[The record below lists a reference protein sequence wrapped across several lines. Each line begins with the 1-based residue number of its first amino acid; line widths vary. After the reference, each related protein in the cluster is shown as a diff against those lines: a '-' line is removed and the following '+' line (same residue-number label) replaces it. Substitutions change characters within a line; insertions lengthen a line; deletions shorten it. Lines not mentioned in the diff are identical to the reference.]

1 MVLFSLILLSKV
13 SGIPVEIPVGFHDTL
28 SKSIAKNLSPLP
40 SCDSGTMTG
49 FNGRTPE
56 LSRDGP
62 IRILGIHHGASSFW
76 DEPFA
81 GATDAAAVTEVGLV
95 WLQPNNENF
104 SSQRMVEHIIN
115 AANSGEYDGIFL
127 TIPNSEIASAVIQVQ
142 RQHPDL
148 PIVVMN
154 VGQQSAK
161 QLNVLAVLQN
171 EITAGEMIGNALLDK
186 GMSMTLCARDF
197 VCLSASRNI
206 QSLVDR
212 CSGVLKA
219 FQARG
224 MKIPETIA
232 NNKTLIFEPLDVDNQ
247 ENYQFVASYLDE
259 HPTVDSIIAISTST
273 VNLAMNMSL
282 SRAGTIIPDRN
293 GSYWIGA
300 FDLSPQIAQSI
311 KDGIIAATISQT
323 PYLQGAIPVLELYLQ
338 ISAKQKLSQDMLW
351 TGPYLLNS
359 TNIDLEFDLDISSS
373 FINFIQQKKTAVFLN
388 EDAALGSIRWT
399 EGLGGLVEAARM
411 FGWDTQSVASIGEL
425 ESVHMQLL
433 ADNDT
438 TVTTAPTQ
446 KYGPYKGAQGVIM
459 SLEDKALFVEI
470 LNNTVIGPRMPIL
483 GMGSVNNWTSIPER
497 VVILGPDDSR
507 IGSTFATKI
516 LSSGFGVPLCLVEEN
531 GPWWQVERCTNLHTF
546 LTRIYGTAKVGHLE
560 DMMLAIPSN
569 TMGLNDIGSDSRND
583 NEAALAIPT
592 PANNPILRAFSAEST
607 LAFDSILCTSLSLY
621 TVVDHLYPYLK
632 KTRDYTASMDSP
644 SSSSNITSEKIP
656 SGLAKSTS
664 DPTSPGVF
672 VIGMSP
678 RALSSMSH
686 DLQVTGIFDTLEFS
700 QGFHTI
706 LSLSLRTMFP
716 SRTGIFNQFY
726 RSGPVS
732 VNHACEPGSYF
743 SSDRGGMDDV
753 ESLSNVAA
761 AYSTSSPFTDASMP
775 NYNTMLCVD
784 PRGHIKM
791 QSMCTRC
798 SSGKYTNQ
806 TDMLEC
812 TSCPPGFGTDG
823 VGQVQCLVCTGS
835 ICKPTSEMSVSAILI
850 AVLIPLAVVVS
861 AITATYL
868 FWNRRKKSINAK
880 KLNDDS
886 WQLDLLKLIISD
898 DGSEPN
904 PSYGESRMSGPG
916 GGGSAN
922 SIIPTRITVSS
933 SPTSCATKQRP
944 RSSPSVMSA
953 AVAGA
958 TARQS
963 FDRAVDNTQLPLPS
977 QSRASRRF
985 SDHLSSSS
993 TRSTNSGNTKGVH
1006 QALSAGEISLV
1017 LEDGAAMV
1025 GTWRSMPVYIKKV
1038 GSRKINVNCDLRM
1051 EIVTM
1056 RELRH
1061 PKLVEFIGVC
1071 LAQPHICIVTGKCHS
1086 QFFSYGICMEY
1097 VHKGTLASVLAN
1109 MDHKLTWL
1117 FKFSFMQDL
1126 CRGMEFLHMSKIGFH
1141 GRLTSMNCV
1150 ISSRWELKIA
1160 EYGLDGLYK
1169 SQKKTIIQSPS
1180 HPPINQPTNQRNHA
1194 RVWPAELG
1202 SLPPSDHQTS
1212 RQYPH
1217 QQQHSHHCDRQP
1229 VYDSRQRSRNSREL
1243 PEAIVIEPKHGHEN
1257 ALHED
1262 IKMAT
1267 SADVPMIASIRH
1279 RHNNGSLCSAHTPS
1293 QTVSNSGG
1301 ISDMSNHS
1309 RIDSATDMKSL
1320 LWVAPECLQSNKNGE
1335 YDVIGT
1341 QKGDLYSIGII
1352 FNEILTRRP
1361 PYHDFSDYPSVLQ
1374 MVQEEDFRPTLMDS
1388 DDSSIS
1394 PEDREN
1400 IEQLNQLIRLSLSKE
1415 PSKRPSFSA
1424 MNTRIND
1431 INPHQSSDFICSMAA
1446 MLEKYGNDMEELVR
1460 DRTRNLQMRTV
1471 ELEEER
1477 ARTHRL
1483 LVDLQRAKE
1492 GAEAA
1497 ATAKSNF
1504 LANMSHE
1511 IRTPMNA
1518 VIGMSRILL
1527 DSKLNP
1533 ELAECAETI
1542 ESSGNQLM
1550 TVIDDILDFSKIESG
1565 NLKLERR
1572 LLDLSFVMESAVNLI
1587 SSQATAKNLG
1597 LVYDIER
1604 NCPVEIMGSIHVS
1617 VGVESLPEVKF
1628 EEENEQ
1634 DSPGRDSNR
1643 LMPPNSFKKLPSA
1656 NEGSSSPLS
1665 RSSTVH
1671 KSIRASK
1678 DDLASST
1685 SRSSHQMTS
1694 PTSTKSADTQNTK
1707 TNNSTGVGSNTLL
1720 TGSTDMG
1727 RTGSGSI
1734 AVPQTK
1740 PVKLLFAVKDSGV
1753 GIPSD
1758 RFDKLFTSFSQV
1770 DESTTRE
1777 YGGTGLGLA
1786 ISKRLCEMM
1795 GGSMWVDSVP
1805 NMGSTF
1811 YFSIVLDSPLG
1822 CQTYEE
1828 QFELAKLKDKKVVIV
1843 DDSEM
1848 GRDAWRK
1855 RTEAWNMGQV
1865 KILSSSEAVPYLQC
1879 GVKSDSENHQRLQDK
1894 VDALILETDLN
1905 SSVSSTPEGFLNNV
1919 RAAVTPKEAEY
1930 PMASEQYDR
1939 ASYAIP
1945 VIIFKNMRDIRTP
1958 VSNSTSYHGHARRDA
1973 SRWSGERIS
1982 NSDMWDEGSIGTRS
1996 TTAQRQGTQ
2005 EQMPLAHRPI
2015 YYHRPLSSTSSLAL
2029 DKGATSA
2036 SSAENHVAGTR
2047 GTYSSGRGQLL
2058 TPYTQ
2063 ATLYEQ
2069 NISSMDHL
2077 STTTP
2082 SPEPSLKTGYF
2093 SNGSDNESTTASQ
2106 PLPASQS
2113 GGGPFATPVY
2123 FTKPIRHSKILQL
2136 LAEEPV
2142 EIEEEMDVKDTVE
2155 VEELLPVEGSASPRM
2170 WPTPVANTVQQISP
2184 PPPPPAI
2191 MTLLPAAPV
2200 DDIPTRVA
2208 TVTEGDVPSSST
2220 VKNAVLVPLD
2230 LSLPSIPQ
2238 CIPTATTTPLYL
2250 STRSRAATSES
2261 TAEVMMS
2268 PEALSPP
2275 VQDRKDITATPR
2287 TPANRRRPNQHS
2299 LGSVTPKRRQSSAA
2313 GTPAS
2318 PSGGYASPASA
2329 AVAAA
2334 TSSIAKKMADM
2345 RVLVV
2350 DDNPVNLM
2358 VVTKMLSRLGIEPDM
2373 ANNGLEAVEL
2383 IEKKM
2388 ALLKL
2393 QESEQR
2399 DRTMVPLCQAPSSDS
2414 EGGGNQ
2420 SDSSNGVDSGVGVSD
2435 GEGAHGRDDGN
2446 SNAMS
2451 APLSAP
2457 TDVMINLD
2465 IEQQQQPTTGTESSS
2480 TSKDAQA
2487 KKDTSTSVS
2496 KKHATVPYDLIL
2508 LDVWMPKMNGLD
2520 ASAYIRKNLSGGTAD
2535 RPYIIAMTA
2544 CVMPG
2549 DRDKCIAAGMNDYI
2563 SKPLG
2568 KEALEQCLRL
2578 FTSRHGRQ
2586 YSLQ

>member
-1 MVLFSLILLSKV
+1 M
-13 SGIPVEIPVGFHDTL
+13 PVGLHDTQ
-28 SKSIAKNLSPLP
+28 SKSIAKSLPRLP
-40 SCDSGTMTG
+40 SCDSRTMTG
-49 FNGRTPE
+49 FNGRTHE

-62 IRILGIHHGASSFW
+62 IRIVGIHHGFSSFW

-81 GATDAAAVTEVGLV
+81 GATDAAALAEVDLA
-95 WLQPNNENF
+95 WLQPTDDNF
-104 SSQRMVEHIIN
+104 NSQEMVEQIIN
-115 AANSGEYDGIFL
+115 AANSGEYDGMFL

-142 RQHPDL
+142 RQYPNL
-148 PIVVMN
+148 PIIVMN

-161 QLNVLAVLQN
+161 QLNVLAVLQD

-186 GMSMTLCARDF
+186 GI
-197 VCLSASRNI
+197 ASRNI

-247 ENYQFVASYLDE
+247 ENYQLVAKYLDE
-259 HPTVDSIIAISTST
+259 HPTVDSVIAVSTST
-273 VNLAMNMSL
+273 INLAMNMSL
-282 SRAGTIIPDRN
+282 SRAGTTISGRK
-293 GSYWIGA
+293 GSYWLGA
-300 FDLSPQIAQSI
+300 FDLNPQIAQSI

-338 ISAKQKLSQDMLW
+338 ISAKQKLSQDMFW

-359 TNIDLEFDLDISSS
+359 TNIGMEFDLDISSS

-388 EDAALGSIRWT
+388 ADASLGSIRWT

-411 FGWDTQSVASIGEL
+411 FGWDTVSAASMEEL
-425 ESVHMQLL
+425 ESIHMRLL
-433 ADNDT
+433 ADNDAT
-438 TVTTAPTQ
+438 VVTTPTQ

-459 SLEDKALFVEI
+459 SLEDRALFAEI

-497 VVILGPDDSR
+497 VVILGPDDDQ
-507 IGSTFATKI
+507 IGSTFAAKI

-531 GPWWQVERCTNLHTF
+531 GPWWQTERCTKLHTF
-546 LTRIYGTAKVGHLE
+546 LTKIYGVAKVGHLE
-560 DMMLAIPSN
+560 DMMLVIPSN
-569 TMGLNDIGSDSRND
+569 TTGLNGIGFDSRND
-583 NEAALAIPT
+583 NEADLDIPT

-621 TVVDHLYPYLK
+621 TIVDHLYPYLK
-632 KTRDYTASMDSP
+632 QTRDYTASMGSP
-644 SSSSNITSEKIP
+644 SPSSNITSEMAP
-656 SGLAKSTS
+656 SGFAKEVS

-672 VIGMSP
+672 VVGMSP
-678 RALSSMSH
+678 KALNSMSH
-686 DLQVTGIFDTLEFS
+686 GLQVAGIFDTLEFS

-706 LSLSLRTMFP
+706 LSLSFRTMFP

-726 RSGPVS
+726 YSGPVS
-732 VNHACEPGSYF
+732 VSHACEAGSYL
-743 SSDRGGMDDV
+743 SSDRGSMDDV
-753 ESLSNVAA
+753 GSLSDLAA
-761 AYSTSSPFTDASMP
+761 AYSALIPFTDASVP
-775 NYNTMLCVD
+775 SYSTMLCVD

-798 SSGKYTNQ
+798 SNGEYTNQ
-806 TDMLEC
+806 TDMPEC

-823 VGQVQCLVCTGS
+823 VGQVQCLVCTDS
-835 ICKPTSEMSVSAILI
+835 ICEPFSEMSMSVILV

-861 AITATYL
+861 AVAAIYF

-898 DGSEPN
+898 NGNEPD
-904 PSYGESRMSGPG
+904 PSYGDRRMNDPG
-916 GGGSAN
+916 CEGGAN
-922 SIIPTRITVSS
+922 AIIPPRTTDNI
-933 SPTSCATKQRP
+933 SPTSYATKQRP
-944 RSSPSVMSA
+944 RSSPSVVMTA
-953 AVAGA
+953 AVADA
-958 TARQS
+958 TERQS
-963 FDRAVDNTQLPLPS
+963 FDRAMDNTQLSLPS
-977 QSRASRRF
+977 RSRVSRRS
-985 SDHLSSSS
+985 SDHISGTS
-993 TRSTNSGNTKGVH
+993 TRSTSSSNTKETD
-1006 QALSAGEISLV
+1006 QAPNTGEISLA
-1017 LEDGAAMV
+1017 LEDGTAMI
-1025 GTWRSMPVYIKKV
+1025 GTWRSMPVYIKKI
-1038 GSRKINVNCDLRM
+1038 GSKKINVNCDLRK

-1056 RELRH
+1056 KELRH

-1071 LAQPHICIVTGKCHS
+1071 LAQPHICIVTGKC
-1086 QFFSYGICMEY
+1086 MEF

-1150 ISSRWELKIA
+1150 ISSRWELKISG
-1160 EYGLDGLYK
+1160 YGLDGLYK
-1169 SQKKTIIQSPS
+1169 SQKKTTSQSPS
-1180 HPPINQPTNQRNHA
+1180 YPQIHQPTNQRNYA
-1194 RVWPAELG
+1194 RVWPAELE
-1202 SLPPSDHQTS
+1202 SLSSPDYQTS
-1212 RQYPH
+1212 RQYRH
-1217 QQQHSHHCDRQP
+1217 QQKYSHQRDRQSDFGS
-1229 VYDSRQRSRNSREL
+1229 YRHSQNSREL
-1243 PEAIVIEPKHGHEN
+1243 PEAIVIEPKHGHED
-1257 ALHED
+1257 ASYRG
-1262 IKMAT
+1262 IGMAT
-1267 SADVPMIASIRH
+1267 SADVPIVASERH
-1279 RHNNGSLCSAHTPS
+1279 KHNNGSQCNAYTP
-1293 QTVSNSGG
+1293 QTVPNSGG
-1301 ISDMSNHS
+1301 ISDMSDHS
-1309 RIDSATDMKSL
+1309 GIDSTMDMKSL
-1320 LWVAPECLQSNKNGE
+1320 LWVAPECLQSNKNGD
-1335 YDVIGT
+1335 YDVIGS

-1361 PYHDFSDYPSVLQ
+1361 PYHDFTDHSSVLR
-1374 MVQEEDFRPTLMDS
+1374 MVQEENFRPTLMDS

-1394 PEDREN
+1394 SEDREN
-1400 IEQLNQLIRLSLSKE
+1400 IEQMNQLIRLCLSKE
-1415 PSKRPSFSA
+1415 PSNRPSFSV
-1424 MNTRIND
+1424 MSTRIND
-1431 INPHQSSDFICSMAA
+1431 INPHKSSDFICSMAA

-1460 DRTRNLQMRTV
+1460 NRTRNLQMRTV

-1477 ARTHRL
+1477 ARTNRL
-1483 LVDLQRAKE
+1483 LADLQKAKE

-1542 ESSGNQLM
+1542 ESSGKQLM

-1587 SSQATAKNLG
+1587 SSQATAKNLS

-1604 NCPVEIMGSIHVS
+1604 NCPVEIMGDVTRIRQILLNLMSNAVKFTKEGSIHVS
-1617 VGVESLPEVKF
+1617 VGIEPLPEVKF
-1628 EEENEQ
+1628 EEEDEQ
-1634 DSPGRDSNR
+1634 DSPRRDSKR
-1643 LMPPNSFKKLPSA
+1643 LMPPNSFKRLSSV
-1656 NEGSSSPLS
+1656 NERSSPSSLS
-1665 RSSTVH
+1665 QSSTAR
-1671 KSIRASK
+1671 KSIGASR
-1678 DDLASST
+1678 DDLTSPT
-1685 SRSSHQMTS
+1685 SRSSHHMTS
-1694 PTSTKSADTQNTK
+1694 PISTKSADTQTTK
-1707 TNNSTGVGSNTLL
+1707 TNNSTGTRPNTLL
-1720 TGSTDMG
+1720 AGSTG
-1727 RTGSGSI
+1727 IGHASSGSI
-1734 AVPQTK
+1734 VAPQTK
-1740 PVKLLFAVKDSGV
+1740 PVKLLFSVKDSGV

-1795 GGSMWVDSVP
+1795 GGSMWVNSTP
-1805 NMGSTF
+1805 NIGSTF

-1855 RTEAWNMGQV
+1855 RTEAWGMDQAKV
-1865 KILSSSEAVPYLQC
+1865 LSSEEALPYLQC
-1879 GVKSDSENHQRLQDK
+1879 GIKLDSEDHQRLQDK
-1894 VDALILETDLN
+1894 VEALILETDLN
-1905 SSVSSTPEGFLNNV
+1905 SSVSSTPEGFLDAV
-1919 RAAVTPKEAEY
+1919 RTATTFREAEY
-1930 PMASEQYDR
+1930 PMASEQYDC

-1945 VIIFKNMRDIRTP
+1945 VIIFKNMRDIKTP
-1958 VSNSTSYHGHARRDA
+1958 ASNSMSYHGHARRDA

-1982 NSDMWDEGSIGTRS
+1982 NSDMCDEGSVGMRS
-1996 TTAQRQGTQ
+1996 TMTRRHDTQ
-2005 EQMPLAHRPI
+2005 EQLARA
-2015 YYHRPLSSTSSLAL
+2015 YRSMYHHHPLSSTSSLTL
-2029 DKGATSA
+2029 GNGAATAFSA
-2036 SSAENHVAGTR
+2036 VNHVAGTR
-2047 GTYSSGRGQLL
+2047 GTYSTGRGQLL

-2069 NISSMDHL
+2069 SVSSMGHL
-2077 STTTP
+2077 STTAP
-2082 SPEPSLKTGYF
+2082 SSGLSLKTEY
-2093 SNGSDNESTTASQ
+2093 SSIDSDNESTTTPQLLSALR
-2106 PLPASQS
+2106 P
-2113 GGGPFATPVY
+2113 GWRPFAIPIY
-2123 FTKPIRHSKILQL
+2123 FTKPIRHSKVLQL
-2136 LAEEPV
+2136 LTEESV

-2155 VEELLPVEGSASPRM
+2155 AEEVFPAKGSASPGV
-2170 WPTPVANTVQQISP
+2170 WSTSVANTVQQASPSP
-2184 PPPPPAI
+2184 PSPAV

-2200 DDIPTRVA
+2200 DDISTRA
-2208 TVTEGDVPSSST
+2208 VTITENDAPSTSS
-2220 VKNAVLVPLD
+2220 VKDAVLGPLD
-2230 LSLPSIPQ
+2230 HSLPSTPRH
-2238 CIPTATTTPLYL
+2238 IPTTVTTPLYL
-2250 STRSRAATSES
+2250 STRSRAVTSES
-2261 TAEVMMS
+2261 TIEVMMS

-2275 VQDRKDITATPR
+2275 AQDRKEITAIPR
-2287 TPANRRRPNQHS
+2287 TPANRRRPNQRS
-2299 LGSVTPKRRQSSAA
+2299 LASVTPKRKQGSIG

-2334 TSSIAKKMADM
+2334 TSSIAKKMANM

-2393 QESEQR
+2393 QES
-2399 DRTMVPLCQAPSSDS
+2399 DRQDHKTMPLCQALSPDS
-2414 EGGGNQ
+2414 ESGGNH
-2420 SDSSNGVDSGVGVSD
+2420 SDTSNGVDSGVGVSD
-2435 GEGAHGRDDGN
+2435 GEDVHGRDDGN
-2446 SNAMS
+2446 SNVMS
-2451 APLSAP
+2451 APLALEKVP
-2457 TDVMINLD
+2457 TDVVVDMD
-2465 IEQQQQPTTGTESSS
+2465 IEQQQQQQQSIIGAESNG

-2487 KKDTSTSVS
+2487 EQDGSTSIS
-2496 KKHATVPYDLIL
+2496 KNHVTIPYDLIF

-2578 FTSRHGRQ
+2578 FTSRHGR
-2586 YSLQ
+2586 